1 MNQPSSDSIDN
12 AIKGAPV
19 SRRWILKNTM
29 TVTAG
34 TVAASALGTSEAK
47 AEVRTVEDTPHTN
60 LETGEIL
67 DRERHHRWDTV

>member
-1 MNQPSSDSIDN
+1 MSEPMAGNINN

-19 SRRWILKNTM
+19 SRRWILKNTI

-34 TVAASALGTSEAK
+34 TVAASALGREQAK
-47 AEVRTVEDTPHTN
+47 AEVRTGGDNPHTN

>member
-1 MNQPSSDSIDN
+1 MSEPIASNINN

-19 SRRWILKNTM
+19 SRRWILKNTI

-34 TVAASALGTSEAK
+34 TVAASALGREQVK
-47 AEVRTVEDTPHTN
+47 AEVRTGEDTPHTN
-60 LETGEIL
+60 LATGEIL

>member
-1 MNQPSSDSIDN
+1 MNQPKKENLES

-34 TVAASALGTSEAK
+34 TVAVSTLGREAAK
-47 AEVRTVEDTPHTN
+47 AETRQEDDTPHTN
-60 LETGEIL
+60 LETGEIF